1 MSFLIVDIEASQLTS
16 SDIRRIKHPSVAGI
30 ILFSRNYKNKN
41 QLVKLIKDIRSVKEN
56 ILITVD
62 YEGGRVQRFKDQF
75 TLIPAMRQLGF
86 AYEKNKDQTLLLT
99 KKIGWLI
106 SKELGEIDIDFSFT
120 PVLDIDYA
128 SSSII
133 GDRSFHYQGAI
144 ISELAKA
151 LIDGLSMGGMQA
163 IGKHFPGHGY
173 IKEDTHLETAIDSRS
188 YEEIKKHDI
197 KVFMKTLDSN
207 MSGIMTSHVIYEK
220 CDKYPSTFSNFWIN
234 KILKQSLGFK
244 GLIFTD
250 DLSMSAAA
258 NFFPSITERLNKAFS
273 AGIDIALICN
283 AFDRVDEALM
293 NENWDY
299 CESTSIKIKNMRLD
313 KKKNDNCSFL
323 GQSLNSIQEEVNFFT
338 KNNK

>member
-1 MSFLIVDIEASQLTS
+1 MSFLIVDIEASQLIS

-99 KKIGWLI
+99 KKIGWL
-106 SKELGEIDIDFSFT
+106 
-120 PVLDIDYA
+120 
-128 SSSII
+128 
-133 GDRSFHYQGAI
+133 
-144 ISELAKA
+144 
-151 LIDGLSMGGMQA
+151 SMGGMQA

-197 KVFMKTLDSN
+197 KVFMKTLDTN

-220 CDKYPSTFSNFWIN
+220 CDKCPSTFSNFWIN

-258 NFFPSITERLNKAFS
+258 NFFPSITKRLNKAFS
-273 AGIDIALICN
+273 AGIDIALI
-283 AFDRVDEALM
+283 
-293 NENWDY
+293 
-299 CESTSIKIKNMRLD
+299 
-313 KKKNDNCSFL
+313 
-323 GQSLNSIQEEVNFFT
+323 
-338 KNNK
+338 